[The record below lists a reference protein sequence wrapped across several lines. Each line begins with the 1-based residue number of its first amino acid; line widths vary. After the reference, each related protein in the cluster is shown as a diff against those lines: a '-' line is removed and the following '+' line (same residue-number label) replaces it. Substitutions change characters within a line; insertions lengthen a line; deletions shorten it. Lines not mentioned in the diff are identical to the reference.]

1 MLWTIMKI
9 SYMQGIWYVTQR
21 GCNPQEAKQGLQ
33 VDYYHWT
40 QLLVMELIL
49 FLLCLHKTMEINYI

>member
-1 MLWTIMKI
+1 
-9 SYMQGIWYVTQR
+9 MQGIWYVTQR